1 MAKNKK
7 TNPET
12 PSTTLETFLGY
23 GFIACVGLSVLS
35 VLVIL
40 FAAFS
45 GGSRVPVGLGLVPM
59 LVLPLG
65 FVFLMILL
73 ILSTKRKKLNKQP
86 NE

>member
-12 PSTTLETFLGY
+12 TSSKLETVLGY
-23 GFIACVGLSVLS
+23 GFIACVGLTVIS

-45 GGSRVPVGLGLVPM
+45 GGAWTPVGLGLVPM
-59 LVLPLG
+59 LALPLG
-65 FVFLMILL
+65 FIFLIVLL
-73 ILSTKRKKLNKQP
+73 VLSTKRKNLIKQP

>member
-12 PSTTLETFLGY
+12 TSSKLETVLGY
-23 GFIACVGLSVLS
+23 GFIGCVGLTVIS

-45 GGSRVPVGLGLVPM
+45 GGAWTPIGLGLVPM
-59 LVLPLG
+59 LALPLG
-65 FVFLMILL
+65 FVFLVILL

>member
-12 PSTTLETFLGY
+12 TSSKLATVLGY
-23 GFIACVGLSVLS
+23 GFIACVGLTVIS

-45 GGSRVPVGLGLVPM
+45 GGAWTPVGLGLVPM
-59 LVLPLG
+59 LALPLG
-65 FVFLMILL
+65 FIFLIVLL
-73 ILSTKRKKLNKQP
+73 VLSTKRKNLNKQP

>member
-12 PSTTLETFLGY
+12 PSSKLETVLGY
-23 GFIACVGLSVLS
+23 GFIACVGLTVIS

-45 GGSRVPVGLGLVPM
+45 GGAWTPVGLGLVPM
-59 LVLPLG
+59 LALPLG
-65 FVFLMILL
+65 FIFLIVLL
-73 ILSTKRKKLNKQP
+73 VLSTKRKNLNKQP

>member
-12 PSTTLETFLGY
+12 PSSKLESFLGY
-23 GFIACVGLSVLS
+23 GFIACVGLTVLS

-45 GGSRVPVGLGLVPM
+45 GGSWTPVGLGLVPM

-65 FVFLMILL
+65 FIFLIALL
-73 ILSTKRKKLNKQP
+73 VLSNKRKNLHKQP